1 MSGQIR
7 MTPEQ
12 LQNHAKRYGKGSQT
26 IDDVLTDLS
35 NLQVQL
41 RSEWEGRAFD
51 RFDDQFIQLK
61 PKVQEFSQLLLD
73 IQLQLEKTAQAVQ
86 DQDEALSQNFGF
98 R

>member
-41 RSEWEGRAFD
+41 RAEWEGRAFD

-61 PKVQEFSQLLLD
+61 PKVQEFSQLMLD
-73 IQLQLEKTAQAVQ
+73 IQQQLEKTAQAVQ
-86 DQDEALSQNFGF
+86 EQDEALSQNFGF

>member
-12 LQNHAKRYGKGSQT
+12 LQSHAKRYRNSSEQ
-26 IDDVLTDLS
+26 IDSILSDL
-35 NLQVQL
+35 NALQVQL

-51 RFDDQFIQLK
+51 RFDEQFIQLQ
-61 PKVQEFSQLLLD
+61 PKVQEFSQLMLD

-86 DQDEALSQNFGF
+86 DQDQALSQNFGF

>member
-1 MSGQIR
+1 MAGQIR

-12 LQNHAKRYGKGSQT
+12 LQNHAKRYGNGSQT
-26 IDDVLTDLS
+26 INDVLTDLN

-61 PKVQEFSQLLLD
+61 PKVQEFSQLMLD

>member
-61 PKVQEFSQLLLD
+61 PKVQEFSQLMLD
-73 IQLQLEKTAQAVQ
+73 IQQQLEKTAQAVQ
-86 DQDEALSQNFGF
+86 EQDEALSQNFGF

>member
-12 LQNHAKRYGKGSQT
+12 LKNHAKRYHNSSEQ
-26 IDDVLTDLS
+26 IDAILRDLS
-35 NLQVQL
+35 GLQTQL

-61 PKVQEFSQLLLD
+61 PKVQEFSQLMLD

>member
-61 PKVQEFSQLLLD
+61 PKVQEFSQLMLD
-73 IQLQLEKTAQAVQ
+73 IQQQREKTAQAVQ
-86 DQDEALSQNFGF
+86 EQDEALSQNFGF